1 MLNIDG
7 KRYPFEKEITIPPGK
22 HTIAVPI
29 INHSGL
35 PCLLIE
41 GKSIF
46 TDESWE
52 VINRG
57 SESGS
62 AGSSEL
68 YTTPKDNPQIFK
80 FKYVKLNPFT
90 VESTGGGVLYDFGRE
105 TFAKLVFEKIKH
117 ELTVYCGESLE
128 EVLDSENCYLYDT
141 LHRTGDKIELSARA
155 FRYVF
160 INAEPG
166 EFNLTAYFEY
176 LPVENKA
183 TFRCSDE
190 LINKIWDTS
199 IYTFKLNSREFYL
212 DGIKRDRWVWSGD
225 AFQSYLIDRYCF
237 FDTDIIRRTIIALRG
252 NESVQN
258 HINTILDYSFYW
270 IISTDIYY
278 EMTGNADFV
287 KKMLPRIS
295 DVMNFCDSR
304 LDENGFEVGM
314 DDDWVFI
321 DWADIEKRGAVCL
334 TRAQLPFGRN
344 IILSFQG

>member
-1 MLNIDG
+1 MEARWIWFYGDFEIYHNLLLHTRRKERDYVHPPFWKIDNCRHNVLFKKNFDTDKEEKITAYAQGSGILNIDG

-237 FDTDIIRRTIIALRG
+237 F
-252 NESVQN
+252 
-258 HINTILDYSFYW
+258 
-270 IISTDIYY
+270 
-278 EMTGNADFV
+278 
-287 KKMLPRIS
+287 
-295 DVMNFCDSR
+295 
-304 LDENGFEVGM
+304 
-314 DDDWVFI
+314 
-321 DWADIEKRGAVCL
+321 
-334 TRAQLPFGRN
+334 
-344 IILSFQG
+344 